1 MKIKINFFQKIF
13 IFSIFIVIFTVLT
26 GYILNI
32 FFLDDFYV
40 YRKKEKMIEA
50 VDISKSFLDND
61 EIFKEYAED
70 LRDKEGIDISI
81 VKRNNMHKMMRG
93 RREDMHSNNS
103 PPPTGFNVT
112 NISRTNIKLL
122 IYNEVLPDGR
132 ILALRT
138 SLSVMSAHKHEMYVF
153 NFITTVTSVL
163 LSMIIGRVFS
173 KQITKNIKKLN
184 RVAGKISVLDF
195 SEKAEVESGDEI
207 GELSQSI
214 DKMSDNLSLSI
225 ENLKSFASNASH
237 ELRTPIT
244 VISTY
249 AQALINGIVK
259 TDQEKS
265 KYYKAIAKESMDMNE
280 LVGNL
285 LTISRL
291 SSPGIKLEMKEITIR
306 EILKQS
312 IEKYEMIELEKDIE
326 WDIKIKD
333 QKVFCDIKIFKI
345 AFDNIIQNA
354 LKYSKEND
362 IISVY
367 ENNGKICIENNMA
380 GESTGDISKLWEPF
394 SRGSNANELSIEGN
408 GLGLSI
414 VKKIMELNK
423 ITCGIYLKN
432 KKFTFWFDILRS

>member
-13 IFSIFIVIFTVLT
+13 IFSVFIVIFTVLT

-40 YRKKEKMIEA
+40 YRKKEKMMEA
-50 VDISKSFLDND
+50 VEISKSLLNN
-61 EIFKEYAED
+61 EEVFKEYVED
-70 LRDKEGIDISI
+70 LRDKEGIDIS
-81 VKRNNMHKMMRG
+81 VFKKNGMHKMRG
-93 RREDMHSNNS
+93 RREDMHNNDA
-103 PPPTGFNVT
+103 PPTGFSVT
-112 NISRTNIKLL
+112 SISKTNIKLL
-122 IYNEVLPDGR
+122 IYNELLPDGR

-163 LSMIIGRVFS
+163 LSMLIGRVFS

-184 RVAGKISVLDF
+184 RVAGKISILDF
-195 SEKAEVESGDEI
+195 SEKADVDSGDEI
-207 GELSQSI
+207 EELSQSI
-214 DKMSDNLSLSI
+214 DKMSANLSLSI
-225 ENLKSFASNASH
+225 ENLKAFASNASH

-265 KYYKAIAKESMDMNE
+265 QYYKAIAKESMDMNE

-291 SSPGIKLEMKEITIR
+291 SSPGIKLQMNETNILN
-306 EILKQS
+306 ILKQS
-312 IEKYEMIELEKDIE
+312 IEKYEMLELEKDIE
-326 WDIKIKD
+326 WDIKLKE
-333 QKVFCDIKIFKI
+333 QKIFCDIKIFKI
-345 AFDNIIQNA
+345 ALDNIVQNA

-362 IISVY
+362 IISIY
-367 ENNGKICIENNMA
+367 ETDGKICIENSVD
-380 GESTGDISKLWEPF
+380 GEGTGEISKLWEPF
-394 SRGSNANELSIEGN
+394 SRGDNANELSIDGN

-423 ITCGIYLKN
+423 INCGIDLKD

>member
-1 MKIKINFFQKIF
+1 MKIKVNFFQKIF

-40 YRKKEKMIEA
+40 YRKKEKMMEA
-50 VDISKSFLDND
+50 VNISKSFINDD

-70 LRDKEGIDISI
+70 LRDKEGIDIAI
-81 VKRNNMHKMMRG
+81 IKRNNMHKMMRG
-93 RREDMHSNNS
+93 KREDMHNNS
-103 PPPTGFNVT
+103 LPPTGFNVT

-122 IYNEVLPDGR
+122 VYNEVLPDGR
-132 ILALRT
+132 ILGLRT
-138 SLSVMSAHKHEMYVF
+138 SLSVMSAHKHEMYIF
-153 NFITTVTSVL
+153 NLLTTITSVL
-163 LSMIIGRVFS
+163 LSMVIGRVFS

-184 RVAGKISVLDF
+184 RVAGKISLLDF
-195 SEKAEVESGDEI
+195 SEKTEIKSGDEI

-225 ENLKSFASNASH
+225 ENLKAFASNASH

-265 KYYKAIAKESMDMNE
+265 QYYRAIAKESMDMNE

-291 SSPGIKLEMKEITIR
+291 SSPGIKLEMKEIVIL

-312 IEKYEMIELEKDIE
+312 IEKYEMLELEKDIE
-326 WDIKIKD
+326 WDIEIKD

-354 LKYSKEND
+354 LKYSKENN

-367 ENNGKICIENNMA
+367 EDNGKICIENSIA

-423 ITCGIYLKN
+423 ITCGINLKN